1 MKCVKYIKQMLYLK
15 ESSDF
20 KKKNKNEGSFN
31 IKKIK

>member
-15 ESSDF
+15 EWSDF
-20 KKKNKNEGSFN
+20 FFNKKEGSFN

>member
-20 KKKNKNEGSFN
+20 FFLNKKEGSFN
-31 IKKIK
+31 IKNK